1 MEVIKVKKRRAFLD
15 KIPFFIA
22 GLFFMAAFLN
32 PEFPVL
38 AFPYGPPPTMV
49 TPTNPFTPPVVVPTD
64 VESGLFNFQ
73 GNVPNFLNLS
83 SPVALNGVKLV
94 DDSSFPNASELKGPT
109 SGIAIRQTEGTNY
122 EKVGDY
128 VIKLVKGEILVSVKR
143 PSETAIVE
151 TPFGNISISAN
162 GDAIIKLNEGTLRV
176 MNLDGQGQTIKAQL
190 DRGPFAGPADPTLTV
205 APGYEVVA
213 SKHTLSRSLLRPR
226 DGIARRHFKVLEN
239 SHLAISEFSLE
250 SALNASDVIADLRQ
264 SKNGVKERRILG
276 DMSKMA
282 AVLNHMNG
290 TQGFTVE
297 E

>member
-1 MEVIKVKKRRAFLD
+1 MKTKRSALD

-22 GLFFMAAFLN
+22 GLFFLAALLN

-49 TPTNPFTPPVVVPTD
+49 TPPIVVPTD

-73 GNVPNFLNLS
+73 GNLPNFLNLS
-83 SPVALNGVKLV
+83 NPVALNGVQLV
-94 DDSSFPNASELKGPT
+94 DDSSFPQTSELKGPT
-109 SGIAIRQTEGTNY
+109 TGISIRQTEGTNY
-122 EKVGDY
+122 EKLGDY

-162 GDAIIKLNEGTLRV
+162 GDAIIKLVDGTLRV
-176 MNLDGQGQTIKAQL
+176 MNLDGQGQSIKAQL
-190 DRGPFAGPADPTLTV
+190 DKGPFAGPADPTLTI

-213 SKHTLSRSLLRPR
+213 SEQTLSRSLLRPR

-239 SHLAISEFSLE
+239 AHLAISEFSLE

-264 SKNGVKERRILG
+264 AKDGVKERRILG

-282 AVLNHMNG
+282 AVLNHLNG